1 MGLWLTVRVALRALA
16 KNRMRAALTVLGV
29 IIGIAAVTTMVSV
42 GQSATQLIQNE
53 FQSLGTNVII
63 VTPKTRRRGG
73 VRQAATITL
82 TAADSDA
89 IAAECDPI
97 LASSPL
103 VGTAGQ
109 VIYGNNN
116 CSPREMFGV
125 GSDYLLV
132 RNAQIKWGGF
142 FTERDIASA
151 SKVCVVG
158 QTIVSELFQTTDPI
172 GQSIRIR
179 NIPFRVIGVLDEQ
192 GANLVGEDQDNII
205 LMPYT
210 TVRKRLH
217 GSNFDNVHAI
227 FASARSLSQMKDA
240 EIEIRN
246 LLADRHRIP
255 PGAPLD
261 FEVHNT
267 TEIAKVFGVVTGTM
281 TAMLASIAGISLI
294 VGGVGIMNIMLVSVT
309 ERTREIGI
317 RMAVGARGRDILK
330 QFLVEAVILSCA
342 GGLVGLALGI
352 SASVTITT
360 LINRLLSGAEWPVV
374 ISIPA
379 AAIAILFSAGVGV
392 GFGFFP
398 ALRASRLDPIVALR
412 YE

>member
-1 MGLWLTVRVALRALA
+1 MSLWLTTRVALRALA

-29 IIGIAAVTTMVSV
+29 IIGIAAVTTMVSI
-42 GQSATQLIQNE
+42 GQSATRLIQNE

-63 VTPKTRRRGG
+63 ITPKVRRRGG
-73 VRQAATITL
+73 VRQTATITL

-89 IAAECDPI
+89 IAVECRGI

-116 CSPREMFGV
+116 WSPRELFGV
-125 GSDYLLV
+125 GADYLLV
-132 RNAQIKWGGF
+132 RNAQIKRGGF
-142 FTERDIASA
+142 FTQRDIASA
-151 SKVCVVG
+151 AKVCVIG
-158 QTIVSELFQTTDPI
+158 QTIVSQLFQTSDPI
-172 GQSIRIR
+172 GQTIRIR
-179 NIPFRVIGVLDEQ
+179 NIPFRVIGVLSEQ
-192 GANLVGEDQDNII
+192 GANLVGEDQDDLI

-210 TVRKRLH
+210 TVRKRLN

-227 FASARSLSQMKDA
+227 FASARSIGQMHDA
-240 EIEIRN
+240 EMEIRG

-267 TEIAKVFGVVTGTM
+267 TEIAKVFGIVTGTM

-309 ERTREIGI
+309 ERTREIGL

-330 QFLVEAVILSCA
+330 QFLIEAVILSCA
-342 GGLVGLALGI
+342 GGIVGLALGI
-352 SASVTITT
+352 SASVAITT
-360 LINRLLSGAEWPVV
+360 VINHALSGADWPIV
-374 ISIPA
+374 ISVPA
-379 AAIAILFSAGVGV
+379 AAIAIIFSAAVGV